1 MPLNCGAGE
10 DSWESLGS
18 KEIKPADPKENQPW
32 IFIGRTDAETEV
44 PILWPPD
51 GKSRLI
57 GKDWKIEGR
66 SRRGWQRMRWLD
78 GINDSM
84 DMSLSKLQEMVK
96 DREAWRAAVHGVTKS
111 QTLLSNWTTTCFS
124 QDYFFSLLNHCP
136 TPHSCQWSTDLPQI
150 VQGERFHRE
159 NEHKG
164 ISGSIW
170 EGEKG
175 QEGKSITFTFTK
187 FHSFAFPGQ
196 FLLFTLGVG
205 KWERGKCRRV
215 KKTFLLSSL
224 LFSALYFQLDCEH
237 LCIVHYWFLSA

>member
-1 MPLNCGAGE
+1 MPLNGGAGE

-18 KEIKPADPKENQPW
+18 KEIKPADPKGNQSW
-32 IFIGRTDAETEV
+32 IFIGRTDAEAEV

-136 TPHSCQWSTDLPQI
+136 TPHSCQWSLLLLPNYASSYNR
-150 VQGERFHRE
+150 VHRRTSRAQPRWLRYLSLS
-159 NEHKG
+159 HSPLCQACSKH
-164 ISGSIW
+164 GSLRVTR
-170 EGEKG
+170 E
-175 QEGKSITFTFTK
+175 Q
-187 FHSFAFPGQ
+187 
-196 FLLFTLGVG
+196 
-205 KWERGKCRRV
+205 KWMPQ
-215 KKTFLLSSL
+215 SL
-224 LFSALYFQLDCEH
+224 
-237 LCIVHYWFLSA
+237 